1 MKGGYTDTDVNRKI
15 VKSIFKELIEV
26 NKISYATPLI
36 VNGKITKQVKMLHPD
51 KIRIL
56 SPTLQKLPNLFDNT
70 FGFLQY
76 QQESG
81 IKNMTVGD
89 IFENKVIHNR
99 NIVSD
104 IISYGLTDTDVKIQQ
119 LSSMAYTLMY
129 VLFMNPS
136 KFSVEDVSRMVLVA
150 NYAMNKAY
158 LLMNSKTMKG
168 SGKSKTTRSKK
179 SKTKRGKKRKTI
191 RSKKKIK
198 TSKTRYNKQGIKK
211 SKRRRGKSQ
220 KGGMWPFTRAKTSED
235 ISDFEGKLV
244 TKESGEKFKEMV
256 VQHINLPA
264 GRKNQLVKIRAR
276 QALFNEKQAESMGL
290 TSQSVDI
297 SGLSVQDRIA
307 ATESSAKDKFNFTK
321 EEFEEAYE
329 EQMNLLDESVSS
341 ISKKVFT
348 SFRVK
353 ATKWEQER
361 DLIKSVKY
369 DELEILDKKVAIAKN
384 VLTFGGSISYTVLHA
399 MMSYPDMASK
409 VISIENIPGQ
419 ELLAPQL
426 SFITNAIFT
435 VFLISKVKNAGKG
448 NLILSLLSSLI
459 LLLLVIHLSIQS
471 WNQFGGLF
479 GEEEVVVEET
489 SVLENLSSSF
499 SGFWNKTEKEST
511 SETSWFNTSSI
522 LMNSLLYPVKTAA
535 SIGINTSIMAS
546 NQVSNLIDKHGSIV
560 TYPLM
565 STIIGSSIL
574 STGSSIIDLRRSNR
588 SLQSFILE
596 KVREHGFNY
605 SEFENMLKG
614 KINSDTGAPSD
625 FGGVQQAVAD
635 ELSRQSAVISDAVR
649 QAQMSLQ
656 TEAQLRTAQ
665 AQEVGTQNTVLD
677 AETREIM
684 DALPDIPNSED
695 VELEKRLLD
704 LKKIDNE
711 QNPVAA

>member
-1 MKGGYTDTDVNRKI
+1 MKGGYTDSDVNRKI
-15 VKSIFKELIEV
+15 VKSIFKQLIEV

-99 NIVSD
+99 NMVSD

-129 VLFMNPS
+129 ILFMNPS
-136 KFSVEDVSRMVLVA
+136 KFSVEDVARMVLVA

-168 SGKSKTTRSKK
+168 SGKRKTRRANKK
-179 SKTKRGKKRKTI
+179 GKRTRGKKDKRT
-191 RSKKKIK
+191 RG
-198 TSKTRYNKQGIKK
+198 KTRGAKKGIKK
-211 SKRRRGKSQ
+211 RKRTQSKSQ

-297 SGLSVQDRIA
+297 SGLSVQERVA

-361 DLIKSVKY
+361 DLMTSVKY

-409 VISIENIPGQ
+409 FISIENIPGQ

-435 VFLISKVKNAGKG
+435 VFLMSKVKNAGKG

-677 AETREIM
+677 AETREIIE
-684 DALPDIPNSED
+684 ALPDLPNSED
-695 VELEKRLLD
+695 IELEKRLLD
-704 LKKIDNE
+704 LKKDDNE